1 MTNQRDV
8 FLQGEGDAY
17 EQRNPESTG
26 LDPALLGRIA
36 RHLRPGDKAL
46 EIGCGSGAN
55 LRTLADLFG
64 GGYSVSVAIHRRSQS
79 RMHENAHHGIN
90 TLSQHPTSFLTMR
103 LSTSSSSAL
112 CSTGSIGTC
121 S

>member
-1 MTNQRDV
+1 
-8 FLQGEGDAY
+8 
-17 EQRNPESTG
+17 
-26 LDPALLGRIA
+26 
-36 RHLRPGDKAL
+36 
-46 EIGCGSGAN
+46 
-55 LRTLADLFG
+55 
-64 GGYSVSVAIHRRSQS
+64 
-79 RMHENAHHGIN
+79 MHENAHHGIN